1 MLQPNVNGIEIKL
14 FEIRHGS
21 PFDHLISTISKAPLT
36 PCLLTGDR
44 EKLYLNIL
52 MSSIACC

>member
-36 PCLLTGDR
+36 PCLLTGGR
-44 EKLYLNIL
+44 EK
-52 MSSIACC
+52 